1 MNGGPG
7 APHLA
12 DATDLEN
19 WAQRID
25 ARYQLGHLLRR
36 LIRADNDQVY
46 RLDMRSGEGAGIEGY
61 DGIVEAGRSTPLVPE
76 GLSVWEL
83 GSGGDPRK
91 KANSDYRSRTDNPLD
106 VERSAATFVFVT
118 LRRWDE
124 KVEWATKKR
133 AEGIWRDVLAFDAD
147 DLEQALDEAPNV
159 HYWISERLGLSASDV
174 QTLEGWWGRFSAVYQ
189 PLLTPQ
195 MVLAGREDAA
205 AALLRLLARDVGK
218 TFVRAASV
226 DDGLAFVAATVFAA
240 EAETSQALLSKALLV
255 YDAHSLRKL
264 DQTSSL
270 LMLLPYDEELR
281 RQADLVRSHH
291 VVCIVTDE
299 GDADLVLPAIPHVP
313 FEALLVESGVST
325 DEAQRLS
332 RAAHKSLVALRRV
345 ATPGSPQPENW
356 SKELAERSIRRAW
369 LAGSWNSARSADR
382 DVLERVTGL
391 AYDGLDDSLRR
402 IAAEPDPL
410 FTVVGTSWAATP
422 RLDAWPTARFTVS
435 EADLQALEASVQ
447 TVLSAVDPRLD
458 MPLEERWTAALHG
471 KMLVH
476 SSDLR
481 AGLART
487 LALLGARGDD
497 VRLDSGRTGRLWA
510 GVATGQLLFR
520 ANADA
525 TGQLWHSLQDVAP
538 LLAEAAPDVFL
549 RALREACTGDD
560 PIARSFF
567 QDSKETNG
575 LGISSPH
582 TGFLWALEGLAWS
595 PAYLALVVDVL
606 ALLCELDPGGRLSNR
621 PLASL
626 ESIFRPWL
634 PQTTASAKSRMRIL
648 EGLSERHPE
657 VAWDVMISML
667 PESHAV
673 GMHSHRPEFRS
684 WPEGETKVTGEE
696 YRATVAEISSR
707 LVDAAASDGTHWR
720 QLVSE
725 FDRLSPDAQGRA
737 VSALRELDPLALGE
751 ETSEELWSVAMQFVR
766 RHRQFPDAE
775 WSLPETTLQELE
787 AAVSQLRPRAP
798 LRASSWLFE
807 GWMPDIGVPRGD
819 DVRAY
824 DAEVLRLRQQAVRAA
839 LKLEGLDAVRDF
851 ASAVELPW
859 AVGQAL
865 GPLGDEETD
874 ATVVELLG
882 DENPKLRQF
891 ADAYVGTR
899 AADDDGWVMARLG
912 TAVGRPD
919 IQARLLLRVSNLR
932 EAWAQAENLGSAVD
946 EIYWAEFSPYG
957 RGADFPELSDA
968 ASRLIDHGRAAMALD
983 LLSMYVK
990 PDADSLDLS
999 VVQSALDAFGNRRD
1013 DPDLRQV
1020 SDYDISR
1027 LLGVLRDRG
1036 ISDDVVARYEWKFLP
1051 LLAREGRLTSLERTI
1066 ASNPREFVNLV
1077 ELVYRPA
1084 SSRGEEPEP
1093 RSEERSAVAGQAWR
1107 LLHEWHT
1114 VPGTTES
1121 GSVDRDRLFA
1131 WLSEARALLEASDRQ
1146 EVGELQIGEVLA
1158 HAPSDADGVFP
1169 AAAVRDALEDA
1180 PDDRLGRGF
1189 AIGVYN
1195 KRGVTSRGLT
1205 EGGEKEYQLA
1215 RQFHDWATAVSDT
1228 HPRTAAILRS
1238 IADSY
1243 MDEGRRNDEEAR
1255 RYLEGLDT

>member
-1 MNGGPG
+1 MVSRPG

-91 KANSDYRSRTDNPLD
+91 KANSDYRSRTDNSLD
-106 VERSAATFVFVT
+106 VDKAATTFVFVT

-124 KVEWATKKR
+124 KVEWSNKKR

-174 QTLEGWWGRFSAVYQ
+174 QTLEDWWGRFSAVYQ

-205 AALLRLLARDVGK
+205 AGLLRLLARDVGK

-226 DDGLAFVAATVFAA
+226 DDGLAFVAATVLAA
-240 EAETSQALLSKALLV
+240 EEETSQALLSKALLV
-255 YDAHSLRKL
+255 YDAHSLRRL

-291 VVCIVTDE
+291 MVCIVTDE

-313 FEALLVESGVST
+313 FEALLVEAGVST

-345 ATPGSPQPENW
+345 ATPGSLQPDNW
-356 SKELAERSIRRAW
+356 SRELAERSVRRAW
-369 LAGSWNSARSADR
+369 LVGSWNSARSADR

-391 AYDGLDDSLRR
+391 TYDALDDSLRR

-410 FTVVGTSWAATP
+410 FTVVGSSWAATP
-422 RLDAWPTARFTVS
+422 RLDAWPTARFAIA
-435 EADLQALEASVQ
+435 EADLKALEASVQ

-476 SSDLR
+476 SPDLR
-481 AGLART
+481 SGLART

-510 GVATGQLLFR
+510 EVATGQLLLR
-520 ANADA
+520 ANADD

-549 RALREACTGDD
+549 RALREACTGED
-560 PIARSFF
+560 PVGRSFF
-567 QDSKETNG
+567 QDSRETDA

-595 PAYLALVVDVL
+595 ATFLALVVDVL

-621 PLASL
+621 PFASL

-634 PQTTASAKSRMRIL
+634 PQTTATPETRMRIL
-648 EGLSERHPE
+648 DGLSERHPE
-657 VAWDVMISML
+657 VAWDLMISML

-673 GMHSHRPEFRS
+673 GMYSHRPDFRS
-684 WPEGETKVTGEE
+684 WAEGERKVTREE
-696 YRATVAEISSR
+696 YRITVTEISDR
-707 LVDAAASDGTHWR
+707 LVEAAGADEEHWR
-720 QLVSE
+720 KLLSE
-725 FDRLSPDAQGRA
+725 FDRLHPGAQSKA
-737 VSALRELDPLALGE
+737 IAALRDLDPLALGQESGE
-751 ETSEELWSVAMQFVR
+751 EVWSVATQFVR

-775 WSLPETTLQELE
+775 WSLPETTLQALE
-787 AAVSQLRPRAP
+787 AAVSHLAPESP
-798 LRASSWLFE
+798 LRSSLWLFE

-824 DAEVLRLRQQAVRAA
+824 EAEVLRLRQQAIRNA
-839 LKLEGLDAVRDF
+839 LDVEGLGAVCHF
-851 ASAVELPW
+851 ASTVEMPW

-865 GPLGDEETD
+865 GSLGDDETD
-874 ATVVELLG
+874 GTVVELLG
-882 DENPKLRQF
+882 DENPKVRRF
-891 ADAYVGTR
+891 ADAYVGAR
-899 AADDDGWVMARLG
+899 ASGDDGWVMARLEY
-912 TAVGRPD
+912 AEGRPD
-919 IQARLLLRVSNLR
+919 IQARLLLRVSDLR
-932 EAWAQAENLGSAVD
+932 EAWNQAGRLGAAVD

-957 RGADFPELSDA
+957 RGADFPEVSEA

-983 LLSMYVK
+983 LLSMYAR
-990 PDADSLDLS
+990 PDAESLDLA
-999 VVQSALDAFGNRRD
+999 VVQRALDAFGSRRD
-1013 DPDLRQV
+1013 DPELRNV
-1020 SDYDISR
+1020 SDYDVSR
-1027 LLGVLRDRG
+1027 LLGVLRARG
-1036 ISDDVVARYEWKFLP
+1036 VSDDVVARYEWKFLP
-1051 LLAREGRLTSLERTI
+1051 LLAREGRLTSLERTL

-1084 SSRGEEPEP
+1084 SSKGEEPEP

-1121 GSVDRDRLFA
+1121 GSVDRARLFT
-1131 WLSEARALLEASDRQ
+1131 WLTEARVLLAASDRQ

-1158 HAPSDADGVFP
+1158 HAPRDADGVFP
-1169 AAAVRDALEDA
+1169 ASAVRDALEAA
-1180 PDDRLGRGF
+1180 PDERLGRGF
-1189 AIGVYN
+1189 AVGVHN

-1205 EGGEKEYQLA
+1205 EGGEQEYQLA
-1215 RQFHDWATAVSDT
+1215 RQFYDWATAVGDT